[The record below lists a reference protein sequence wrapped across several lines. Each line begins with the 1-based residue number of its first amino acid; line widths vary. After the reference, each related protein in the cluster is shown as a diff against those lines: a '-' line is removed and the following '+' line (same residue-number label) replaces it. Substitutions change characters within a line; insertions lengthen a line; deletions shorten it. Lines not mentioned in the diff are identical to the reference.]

1 MYLKKCAALMLS
13 VATLAAA
20 MGTAAGA
27 ATYGADKADHKDGI
41 SFSDSMAVVEG
52 EKHLGFSKV
61 DMTGVKSVTIEA
73 KCIMPYGSNG
83 DAVKIKADSA
93 TGEVLGYVII
103 NDENK
108 TSFTGNIKEI
118 SGVHDIYIGSTYAHD
133 SYVKIKNV
141 TFNKEAY
148 TPEIKPVADS
158 ALIDDYHDTWAATDA
173 QGRAVAD
180 FEEAGPVKEGEHR
193 VGIMYWNW
201 FWNER
206 EKPYTIPKIVAEH
219 PEAKDD
225 YSHEA
230 WDADGVFYWGEPLLG
245 YYSSYEYW
253 TYRKHAEWLAAAG
266 VDAIFFDY
274 TNLDLTYV
282 GTQNVLLKAFHD
294 AREAGVNAPKLSA
307 YIFNPKYAVDSV
319 PAFWFNVM
327 NSEEY
332 SDLVFRWEGKPLI
345 CAPDRNSVLTEAKKE
360 NDASIIKL
368 INEIYDSIEV
378 RTNGSREFG
387 ETADEAV
394 PHWQWLENYPLHEW
408 GKKRSDGRVEQMALG
423 MAINHSYVY
432 GYSVVGIMSNFDSK
446 GRGYSEAF
454 GEDYSADNA
463 LSATFMREQAAQ
475 ILDTDPAFVYVDGWN
490 ELSSV
495 RNKNYQGYENAFVDQ
510 YDDENS
516 RDIEPVKGP
525 LGDSYYNLLVDFVR
539 KYKGVRPAPTA
550 GSEATIDINGSAS
563 QWDAVTPEY
572 ISLSNGLERDATLIG
587 GTSVKSSVPNAI
599 RRAKAARDGENIY
612 FMAETEK
619 DINTASS
626 EFMHIYI
633 NTDRNPATGYEGYD
647 FAFGREK
654 GVLQKYENGAWQ
666 TVAGGEYTV
675 TGKVMQVKIPRAAL
689 GLGQTVDLE
698 FKWVDSAGEIAS
710 GNILDVYAN
719 GSSAPLGRFNY
730 VYTEREQTSL
740 TEEER
745 AKLEDTVVLAA
756 DKNKMI
762 VDGAKVKVYEP
773 DTRITPI
780 LRNGTLYVP
789 MDTVEEMMYGEAK
802 CEYDAARNLVYV
814 KAFKLVD
821 REITDYRWT
830 YTVLGSAEIRING
843 TLGGLTQPVIAEN
856 GMVYIPVTYLSDAF
870 GWTVTESNGLY
881 VLGRGKTPDL
891 ATAQS
896 VANHL
901 G

>member
-1 MYLKKCAALMLS
+1 MYFKKCAALMLS
-13 VATLAAA
+13 AVLALSAS
-20 MGTAAGA
+20 MSVGA
-27 ATYGADKADHKDGI
+27 ATYDAEKADFKEGVKYL
-41 SFSDSMAVVEG
+41 DSMAIVEG
-52 EKHLGFSKV
+52 QNHLGFFKV

-73 KCIMPYGSNG
+73 KCILPYGSNG
-83 DAVKIKADSA
+83 DAVKIIADSA
-93 TGEVLGYVII
+93 DGEILGYVVI
-103 NDENK
+103 NDTEK
-108 TSFTGNIKEI
+108 TSFSANIKEI

-133 SYVKIKNV
+133 NYVQIKSV

-158 ALIDDYHDTWAATDA
+158 AIIDDYHDTWAATDA

-180 FEEAGPVKEGEHR
+180 FEEAGPVKDGEHQ

-201 FWNER
+201 FWNES
-206 EKPYTIPKIVAEH
+206 KTPYTIPKVVAEY

-225 YSHEA
+225 YDHSA
-230 WDADGVFYWGEPLLG
+230 WDPDGVFYWGEPLLG

-266 VDAIFFDY
+266 VDAIFLDY
-274 TNLDLTYV
+274 TNLDMTYV
-282 GTQNVLLKAFHD
+282 GTQNVLLRAFHD
-294 AREAGVNAPKLSA
+294 AREAGVNVPKISA

-332 SDLVFRWEGKPLI
+332 SDLVFKWEGKPLI
-345 CAPDRNSVLTEAKKE
+345 CGPGRNRVLIEAEKE

-368 INEIYDSIEV
+368 INEIYDNIEV
-378 RTNGSREFG
+378 RENGSREFG
-387 ETADEAV
+387 QSEGAEV
-394 PHWQWLENYPLHEW
+394 PEWQWLENYPLHEW
-408 GKKRSDGRVEQMALG
+408 GKKRSDGRVEHMVLG

-432 GYSVVGIMSNFDSK
+432 GYSAVGIMSNFDAK

-490 ELSSV
+490 ELSSI
-495 RNKNYQGYENAFVDQ
+495 RNKDYQGYENAFVDQ

-572 ISLSNGLERDATLIG
+572 ISLSNGLERDAKLIG
-587 GTSVKSSVPNAI
+587 GVAAKTSVPNAI
-599 RRAKAARDGENIY
+599 RRAKVARDGENIY
-612 FMAETEK
+612 FMAETDN

-633 NTDRNPATGYEGYD
+633 NTDRNSATGYEGYD

-666 TVAGGEYTV
+666 NVTGGEYTV
-675 TGKVMQVKIPRAAL
+675 SGKVMQVKIPRAAL

-710 GNILDVYAN
+710 GDILDVYAN

-730 VYTEREQTSL
+730 IYTEREQTSL
-740 TEEER
+740 TADER

-773 DTRITPI
+773 DTRITPV

-789 MDTVEEMMYGEAK
+789 MDTIEEMMYGEAK
-802 CEYDAARNLVYV
+802 CEYDAARNIVYV

-821 REITDYRWT
+821 REISDYRWT
-830 YTVLGSAEIRING
+830 YTVLGSSEIRING